1 MEYTITVPTTKKQFD
16 ASNDLVL
23 QMVVWSPTPVVALEA
38 SSNIWY
44 GSWDWDY
51 GSRSCKVS
59 HLVMVML
66 GLLPQYWGH
75 NLHYLQSSL
84 VSSSQLWSACHNC
97 HGRIMTGIFTIIG
110 PEIWD
115 SNISF
120 RMENQFLAKVT
131 ALSAVSEQGELQFWL
146 LCISTSITIFLW
158 DWLRWRTVR
167 AIFIIYS

>member
-23 QMVVWSPTPVVALEA
+23 QMVAWSPTPVVALEA

-66 GLLPQYWGH
+66 GLLPQYLGH
-75 NLHYLQSSL
+75 NLHYWQSSL
-84 VSSSQLWSACHNC
+84 VTSQLCSACHNC
-97 HGRIMTGIFTIIG
+97 HGRIMAGIFTIIG
-110 PEIWD
+110 PEIVIFHLGWKT
-115 SNISF
+115 SSRLRSRRWVRSLNK
-120 RMENQFLAKVT
+120 ENCNFGYFVFL
-131 ALSAVSEQGELQFWL
+131 LQ
-146 LCISTSITIFLW
+146 
-158 DWLRWRTVR
+158 
-167 AIFIIYS
+167 